1 MYLLTCSGAERST
14 LPEGDLTLPEL
25 QTYDAVLSRKTNK
38 DGEDLCAKYS
48 WVHSHVYPP
57 VSGREKD
64 GSSAEADD
72 SSAETV
78 TQAKVAA

>member
-1 MYLLTCSGAERST
+1 MYVLTCSGAERST

-25 QTYDAVLSRKTNK
+25 QTYDAVLSRKTNE

-57 VSGREKD
+57 VSGREENEF
-64 GSSAEADD
+64 SVEADK
-72 SSAETV
+72 SSTETV
-78 TQAKVAA
+78 TQAKMTA